1 MMLQIPYSTFTE
13 GLQTPD
19 LLRARELLDS
29 MQ

>member
-1 MMLQIPYSTFTE
+1 MMLQVLYSTFTE

-19 LLRARELLDS
+19 LLRAQELLDS